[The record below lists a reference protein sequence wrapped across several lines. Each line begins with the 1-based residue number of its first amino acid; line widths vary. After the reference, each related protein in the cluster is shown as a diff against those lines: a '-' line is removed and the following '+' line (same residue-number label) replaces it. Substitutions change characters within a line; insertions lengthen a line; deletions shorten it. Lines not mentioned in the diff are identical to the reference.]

1 MRENNRRIARGLDTL
16 ESLESVDEAEAPDVL
31 LNQAA
36 EILTDLATMGA
47 TGTNAVLSRA
57 SGQ

>member
-1 MRENNRRIARGLDTL
+1 
-16 ESLESVDEAEAPDVL
+16 VL

-57 SGQ
+57 NDQ